1 MHFSL
6 AVVVEVSLL
15 LFLVALLYS
24 SVGHGGASGYL
35 AVLSFF
41 SVAPALMSSTS
52 LVLNVMVSLVAFW
65 AFYRERHFS
74 WTLAWPFLL
83 TSIPAALVGG
93 LIAVRP
99 KGYFLLLAGAL
110 VFAAFRLILSLGRTG
125 ETVEPPPLYV
135 GLPVGLGLGLLS
147 GILGIGGGIFLSPLI
162 LLKKWGTAK
171 TTAAVSALFILLN
184 SMAGLG
190 GRFIGG
196 TFQLSG
202 VLPFVLAAFL
212 GGLCGSRLGANH
224 FSGMTLRRILGAVLV
239 LAAIKLVAANW

>member
-6 AVVVEVSLL
+6 IVVVEVCVL

-65 AFYRERHFS
+65 AFYRQRHFS
-74 WTLAWPFLL
+74 WTLAWPFLI
-83 TSIPAALVGG
+83 TSIPAALLGG
-93 LIAVRP
+93 LLALKPR
-99 KGYFLLLAGAL
+99 GYFLLLAGAL
-110 VFAAFRLILSLGRTG
+110 VFAAFRLIFTLRRAG
-125 ETVEPPPLYV
+125 ESVQPPPLFV
-135 GLPVGLGLGLLS
+135 GLPVGFGLGLLS

-171 TTAAVSALFILLN
+171 TSAAVSALFILLN
-184 SMAGLG
+184 SLAGLG
-190 GRFIGG
+190 GRVLGG
-196 TFQLSG
+196 TFQISG
-202 VLPFVLAAFL
+202 VLPFVVAAFL
-212 GGLCGSRLGANH
+212 GGVCGSYLGANH
-224 FSGMTLRRILGAVLV
+224 FSGTVLRRILGAVLV
-239 LAAIKLVAANW
+239 LAAIKLIAANV

>member
-6 AVVVEVSLL
+6 AVVLEVSLL

-52 LVLNVMVSLVAFW
+52 LVLNVLVSAVAFS

-74 WTLAWPFLL
+74 WGLAWPFLV
-83 TSIPAALVGG
+83 TSIPAALLGG
-93 LIAVRP
+93 LLSLRP
-99 KGYFLLLAGAL
+99 KVYFLLLAIVL
-110 VFAAFRLILSLGRTG
+110 VFAALRLIFTLRTEGESVQPPALG
-125 ETVEPPPLYV
+125 VA
-135 GLPVGLGLGLLS
+135 LPVGLGLGLLS

-171 TTAAVSALFILLN
+171 TTAAVSALFILVN
-184 SMAGLG
+184 SLAGLG
-190 GRFIGG
+190 GRVLGG
-196 TFQLSG
+196 TFELSG
-202 VLPFVLAAFL
+202 ILPFLIAAFL
-212 GGLCGSRLGANH
+212 GGLGGSYLGANH
-224 FSGMTLRRILGAVLV
+224 FSSLTLRRVLGGVLL
-239 LAAIKLVAANW
+239 LAAIKLVLANV